1 MRNNKGHGSGDPSDE
16 IRMQQSETGLLMLTN
31 TEKSDM
37 R

>member
-1 MRNNKGHGSGDPSDE
+1 MRNNQDHGSGDSLDE
-16 IRMQQSETGLLMLTN
+16 IRMQQSDTGLLMLTN